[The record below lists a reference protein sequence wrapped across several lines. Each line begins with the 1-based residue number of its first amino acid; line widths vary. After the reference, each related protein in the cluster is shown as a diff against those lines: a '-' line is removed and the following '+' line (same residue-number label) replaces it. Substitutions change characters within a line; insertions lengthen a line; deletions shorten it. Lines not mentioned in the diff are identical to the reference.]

1 MKKPRSENEK
11 IIDKY
16 AAGGNADTGRVLG
29 GVTVSWL
36 AEVFRMDPSTVK
48 KRLKDCPPV
57 RSRKAGYLYDIAV
70 ASQYLVKPV
79 FDVEAYIKGMKPS
92 ELPLHLQD
100 QYWSA
105 LIKRQKWEE
114 KAGNLWDTGRV
125 IDVFSE
131 FSIGIK
137 SEIQMWV
144 IGIDRKIGLDNS
156 QKKELVDYCDRLQKN
171 IYYKI
176 QKMALMK
183 NTAASIDQ
191 NAIMVDNKP
200 EKIKKPRRKKE
211 KSSERS
217 PGKKI

>member
-1 MKKPRSENEK
+1 MTKSEN
-11 IIDKY
+11 ITQTGKY
-16 AAGGNADTGRVLG
+16 TSGGNADTGRVLG

-36 AEVFRMDPSTVK
+36 AEIFRMDPSTVK
-48 KRLKDCPPV
+48 KKLKDCPPV

-70 ASQYLVKPV
+70 ASQYLIKPV
-79 FDVEAYIKGMKPS
+79 FDVEEYIKGMKPS
-92 ELPLHLQD
+92 ELPIHLQD

-105 LIKRQKWEE
+105 MIKRQKWEE
-114 KAGNLWDTGRV
+114 KAGKLWETDKV

-144 IGIDRKIGLDNS
+144 IGIDRRVGLDNN
-156 QKKELVDYCDRLQKN
+156 QKKELIDYCDRLQKN
-171 IYYKI
+171 IYDKI
-176 QKMALMK
+176 QKMASMK
-183 NTAASIDQ
+183 NTASSIDEY
-191 NAIMVDNKP
+191 ATVVDKKP
-200 EKIKKPRRKKE
+200 KKIKKQAGK